1 MKEELKLLFFI
12 YSFSS
17 YFWKNKN
24 KKNTNYMIQFTET
37 DDVIRVK
44 KLTQALKFI
53 TMILP
58 FNSKN

>member
-1 MKEELKLLFFI
+1 
-12 YSFSS
+12 
-17 YFWKNKN
+17 
-24 KKNTNYMIQFTET
+24 MIQFTET